1 MTEDEKAAEAYAQ
14 KHNDPKIDWDV
25 MTQEQTQA
33 LLERVSCDGCRH
45 NFKALS
51 LAFLAGV
58 EHARP
63 RWIPVGERLPEPDE
77 LVWTFSSDKKSSY
90 GKMIRNGYWEVL
102 RDGMEWLEVTHWLPF
117 PQEPKV

>member
-58 EHARP
+58 EHGR
-63 RWIPVGERLPEPDE
+63 G
-77 LVWTFSSDKKSSY
+77 DKK
-90 GKMIRNGYWEVL
+90 RAFVFGYQSGVL
-102 RDGMEWLEVTHWLPF
+102 AHGVGNVQDPESVYELYEKI
-117 PQEPKV
+117 QKV